1 MSIAVTQPRRIAAI
15 AAAQQVCREYHGSK
29 NYHLLGKEIG
39 YKIRFENVTTPNVT
53 KLTYMTDGVLLREI
67 IDDPL
72 LTNYNIII
80 IDEAHERSIETD
92 ILLGLMKKACK
103 QRSDLKLL
111 VMSATLNMVKFSD
124 FFDECP
130 IFSIPG
136 RLYDIDIFYQKN
148 LNFSTSKS
156 KYVSLAVDTALNI
169 HQNQSLGHI
178 LVFLTGQSEIE
189 RACKEIK
196 ELEKE
201 LDYSTFPY
209 NIKLFN
215 QIGSRDSEIMEKLR
229 DRVFDHENE
238 NVKNNYYHNH
248 SNNLSSSLSYS
259 QEDDS
264 MYIKGL
270 YIFPI
275 YSVLETRHQKSIF
288 KEVPPG
294 YRKVIFATNIAQV
307 NYYYYYCYYY
317 FTLLLFYIIII
328 IFVIII
334 LHYNRILLL
343 LILILFRFIFYFLF
357 LFFFY
362 FYIYFYFYFYIFI
375 YIIPFNI
382 RLL

>member
-1 MSIAVTQPRRIAAI
+1 MAVTQPRRIAAI
-15 AAAQQVCREYHGSK
+15 AAAQQVCREYTGSR
-29 NYHLLGKEIG
+29 NTHSLGKEIG

-67 IDDPL
+67 IEDPL
-72 LTNYNIII
+72 LLNYNIII

-136 RLYDIDIFYQKN
+136 RLFDIDIYYQKN
-148 LNFSTSKS
+148 LDFASLKS

-169 HQNQSLGHI
+169 HKNQSLGHI

-209 NIKLFN
+209 NQKLYAKAKPKDN
-215 QIGSRDSEIMEKLR
+215 HLMEKLR
-229 DRVFDHENE
+229 DRAFDSE
-238 NVKNNYYHNH
+238 NNYDNDH
-248 SNNLSSSLSYS
+248 SSSYDSY
-259 QEDDS
+259 DRDS
-264 MYIKGL
+264 IDSRFIKGL
-270 YIFPI
+270 YIYPI
-275 YSVLETRHQKSIF
+275 YSVLETKHQKSIF
-288 KEVPPG
+288 KEVPNG

-307 NYYYYYCYYY
+307 N
-317 FTLLLFYIIII
+317 
-328 IFVIII
+328 
-334 LHYNRILLL
+334 
-343 LILILFRFIFYFLF
+343 
-357 LFFFY
+357 
-362 FYIYFYFYFYIFI
+362 
-375 YIIPFNI
+375 
-382 RLL
+382 